1 MVRRGEGEIRTE
13 ECGGEEDDDERPP
26 DFERPVHVR
35 LCVPEPEE
43 ADDDEEVEDLL
54 RVALDVEDERVRDG
68 RWGRDDH
75 NHLRAVCACA

>member
-26 DFERPVHVR
+26 DFERPVHIR
-35 LCVPEPEE
+35 LRVPEPEE
-43 ADDDEEVEDLL
+43 AYHDEEVEDLL

-75 NHLRAVCACA
+75 DHLRAVCA